1 MAVSAKQNCILNL
14 HENSYIISYRNQNL
28 SLNDQVK
35 TSDQKN
41 KELMMRKVI
50 LKVVLES
57 ITQKQ

>member
-1 MAVSAKQNCILNL
+1 MAVSAKQNCILNVY
-14 HENSYIISYRNQNL
+14 ENSNIISYRNQNL